1 MGFLKNIFSKKEDK
15 VESNQDFWNWFIKSE
30 KDFFN
35 VVNERT
41 NLQKGFFDKLSPK
54 LNEIKEGIY
63 YVTGMYDDNT
73 VELIL
78 TADGDI
84 KNIAFVEELVSS
96 APTISGWRITALK
109 PSLDVKDVNIK
120 MAGHEFNRKNIHF
133 YSNEIEGYPDEID
146 ITIVHKDYTLENKEA
161 IINGTYI
168 FIDNF
173 IGELNS
179 VTTIDNLNF
188 IGAKEALKEL
198 IPIEKLKDYLIW
210 REKEFIEKYQG
221 VRHNTEEDNYSVIE
235 SELESGGIIMAV
247 INTDLLD
254 WDSKASHPWILEVK
268 IKFDGNKNNGMPD
281 EETYKL
287 LDTIEADIME
297 ELKDIVGYL
306 NFGRETSSGEREIYF
321 ACREFRKPSKVLAEI
336 EKKFS
341 HYLELSFK
349 IVKDK
354 YWQTFKRFE
363 IMPE

>member
-1 MGFLKNIFSKKEDK
+1 MGFLKNIFSKKEEK
-15 VESNQDFWNWFIKSE
+15 IESNTDFWNWFIKSE
-30 KDFFN
+30 KEFFN
-35 VVNERT
+35 VVKERT

-54 LNEIKEGIY
+54 LAEIKEGFY

-78 TADGDI
+78 TADGDL

-96 APTISGWRITALK
+96 APEIIGWRITALK

-120 MAGHEFNRKNIHF
+120 MAGHEFNGKNIHF

-146 ITIVHKDYTLENKEA
+146 ITIVHNDYTLENKDA

-188 IGAKEALKEL
+188 IGANKALKEL

-221 VRHNTEEDNYSVIE
+221 VRHNTEEDNYSIIE
-235 SELESGGIIMAV
+235 SELENGGTIMAV

-254 WDSKASHPWILEVK
+254 WDSKASHPWILKVE
-268 IKFDGNKNNGMPD
+268 IKFDGSKNNGMPD

-287 LDTIEADIME
+287 LDKIEEDIME
-297 ELKDIVGYL
+297 ELKDIDGYL

-336 EKKFS
+336 EKNYS
-341 HYLELSFK
+341 HYLELSFQ
-349 IVKDK
+349 IFKDK
-354 YWQTFKRFE
+354 YWQTFSRFE

>member
-1 MGFLKNIFSKKEDK
+1 MDFLKNIFSKKEGK
-15 VESNQDFWNWFIKSE
+15 IETKQDFWNWFIKYE
-30 KDFFN
+30 KDFFHI
-35 VVNERT
+35 VKERT

-54 LNEIKEGIY
+54 LDEIKSGFY

-84 KNIAFVEELVSS
+84 KNIAFVEELVNA
-96 APTISGWRITALK
+96 APAISGWRITALK

-120 MAGHEFNRKNIHF
+120 MAGYEFNGKNIHF

-146 ITIVHKDYTLENKEA
+146 VTIVHDDYTLENKDT

-179 VTTIDNLNF
+179 VTTIDNLTF
-188 IGAKEALKEL
+188 IGTKEATKDL

-221 VRHNTEEDNYSVIE
+221 IRYNTDEDNYSIIE
-235 SELESGGIIMAV
+235 SELESGGITLAV
-247 INTDLLD
+247 INTDLLG
-254 WDSKASHPWILEVK
+254 WDSKASHPWILKVE
-268 IKFDGNKNNGMPD
+268 IKFDGSKNNGMPD

-287 LDTIEADIME
+287 LDKIEEDIME
-297 ELKDIVGYL
+297 ELKDVEGYL
-306 NFGRETSSGEREIYF
+306 NFGRETSGGLREIYF
-321 ACREFRKPSKVLAEI
+321 TCRDFRKPSKVLAEI
-336 EKKFS
+336 EQNYTQ
-341 HYLELSFK
+341 YLKLSFQ
-349 IVKDK
+349 IFKDK
-354 YWQTFKRFE
+354 YWQTFNRFE